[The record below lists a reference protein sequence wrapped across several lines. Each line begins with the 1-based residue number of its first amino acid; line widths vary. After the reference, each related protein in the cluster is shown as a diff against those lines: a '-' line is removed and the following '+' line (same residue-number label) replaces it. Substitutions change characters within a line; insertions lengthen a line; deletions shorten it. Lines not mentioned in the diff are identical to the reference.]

1 MNGFSKLEIC
11 LAQTKTVP
19 QFTFSSIWKV
29 VLTVFSFNLGFR
41 DMSCDWLRGNFLRC
55 HVHSSFLLSS
65 PGSFLCLLRAK
76 NIKLSLAFG
85 FSFSKLFGFG
95 GCLSLLSF
103 SFS

>member
-11 LAQTKTVP
+11 LAQTQTVP
-19 QFTFSSIWKV
+19 QFTFPSIWKF
-29 VLTVFSFNLGFR
+29 VLTVFSFSLGFGGR
-41 DMSCDWLRGNFLRC
+41 SCDWLRWNFLRR

-65 PGSFLCLLRAK
+65 PSRFLCSLGAN

-95 GCLSLLSF
+95 GCLSL
-103 SFS
+103 